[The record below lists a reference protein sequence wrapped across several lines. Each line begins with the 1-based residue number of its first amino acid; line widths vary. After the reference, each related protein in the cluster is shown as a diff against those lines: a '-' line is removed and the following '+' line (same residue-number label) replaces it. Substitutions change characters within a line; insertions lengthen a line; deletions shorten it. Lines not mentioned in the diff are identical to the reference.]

1 MNFFKE
7 VINPSLKKSGHTAI
21 WLLKI
26 ILPISLAVRFL
37 GYFGVL
43 NFIAGFLDPV
53 FGYMGLPGSTAIV
66 FITSI
71 FLPLYAPIA
80 IITSMEITLREL
92 TILALMCQIT
102 HNLPVECAVQAK
114 TGTSF
119 WAVFVLRLITSLT
132 VGVVLNLILP
142 LEMGMP
148 MFNRTAAVEIVSI
161 GGVFMAWL
169 KSSLNIALVI
179 IFIVTS
185 LNILYIVLDKYDLI
199 SKLSKWIEPI
209 LKFFGLPTSTGFL
222 WLIGYIVG
230 LAYGGALMADQMEE
244 GKVSKPEADLLN
256 YHLAVSHSVIE
267 DNLLFVALGVS
278 IWWILGT
285 RLVGSWAVVW
295 IRRGYLKLRGRS
307 ITPVV
312 SLQTEK
318 VRK

>member
-26 ILPISLAVRFL
+26 ILPISLAVRL
-37 GYFGVL
+37 LDYFGVL
-43 NFIAGFLDPV
+43 SFIAGYLDPV
-53 FGYMGLPGSTAIV
+53 FGYLGLPGSTAIV

-119 WAVFVLRLITSLT
+119 WAVFALRLFTSLL
-132 VGVVLNLILP
+132 VGVVLNMILP
-142 LEMGMP
+142 QDMGMP
-148 MFNRTAAVEIVSI
+148 LFTRTDAVAATSI
-161 GGVFMAWL
+161 GGVLVAWL
-169 KSSLNIALVI
+169 KSSLNIALLI
-179 IFIVTS
+179 IFIVTT
-185 LNILYIVLDKYDLI
+185 LNILYNVLERYDLI
-199 SKLSKWIEPI
+199 NKLSKWIEPL
-209 LKFFGLPTSTGFL
+209 LKFFGLPISTGFL

-230 LAYGGALMADQMEE
+230 LAYGGALMADQMQE

-295 IRRGYLKLRGRS
+295 IRRSYLKLRGRS

>member
-1 MNFFKE
+1 
-7 VINPSLKKSGHTAI
+7 
-21 WLLKI
+21 
-26 ILPISLAVRFL
+26 
-37 GYFGVL
+37 VL

-161 GGVFMAWL
+161 GGVLMAWL

-179 IFIVTS
+179 IFIVAS
-185 LNILYIVLDKYDLI
+185 LNILYIVLEKYDLI

-209 LKFFGLPTSTGFL
+209 LKFFGLPNSTGFL